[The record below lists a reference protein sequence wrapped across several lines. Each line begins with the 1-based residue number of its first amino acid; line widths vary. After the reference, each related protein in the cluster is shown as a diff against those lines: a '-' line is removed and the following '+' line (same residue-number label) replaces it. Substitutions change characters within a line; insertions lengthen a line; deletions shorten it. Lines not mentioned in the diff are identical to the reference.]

1 MRYIFAMTLMQGMY
15 DFALIPFCGDNSSSD
30 EDWNRCR
37 SSQIGIGI
45 FTGISSAACTNVIS
59 VLICYV
65 IYFRKRSY
73 FKRSTI
79 YLMIMVPGITLGILG
94 FIYFYRWQS
103 GLIQEEDTL
112 KSAAEFNLI
121 LSIYDYWRL
130 VQVVINVV
138 AGVLILY
145 ILWSIEVVC
154 TGKFRSRSGSAHG
167 AHAKAKGTYPMF
179 LLAMRL
185 IWYPVAQ
192 SVTRF
197 GASWYQFANNETIT
211 GYPTLVHTI
220 DDPTVLTAQL
230 FVYVFLVPS
239 CGIAYFLIFLKMQRG
254 AVDELLLLFRYIWSL
269 CGHRPSDE
277 QNSKENIMNT
287 EPLPASERNENS
299 LSRSSR
305 PSSMYDTSRPS
316 SMYDTSRPSS
326 MYDVDESDADDDE
339 SKEIT
344 IASSDLD
351 TVSIGSKM
359 DSSIPSQSSDSRNDS
374 FNVENKLPVKV
385 TAASLEDAETA
396 KNAGLRYDS
405 TGNSNQLSKG
415 SHFAK
420 SSVSRIARTISTSAR
435 TISTKSSSE
444 HLSTGSISSGASEV
458 LWKMRKRSSLKRN
471 SSARNIDA
479 IIDFPDEVDDE
490 IVNELNEDELFDLI
504 VEQQTELT
512 KRSSVRSFALSS
524 MDSEAQHFSMNNS
537 SSFSSSSKGSFSTQ
551 HAMPIAI
558 DADHGMDVIIEGD
571 ELASSQRTVS
581 SFMDRRM
588 GGMTQDELKRN
599 QEHDNRNNI

>member
-15 DFALIPFCGDNSSSD
+15 DFVLIPFCGDDSSSD
-30 EDWNRCR
+30 EAWNRCR

-73 FKRSTI
+73 LKRSTI

-103 GLIQEEDTL
+103 GLIQNEDTL
-112 KSAAEFNLI
+112 KSAEEFNLI

-145 ILWSIEVVC
+145 ILWSIEVIC

-167 AHAKAKGTYPMF
+167 GHAKAKGTYPMF

-211 GYPTLVHTI
+211 GYPRLVHTI

-230 FVYVFLVPS
+230 FVYAFLVPS

-254 AVDELLLLFRYIWSL
+254 AVDELLVPFRYIWSL

-277 QNSKENIMNT
+277 QNSKENIKNT
-287 EPLPASERNENS
+287 EPLPEERNENS

-316 SMYDTSRPSS
+316 SMYD
-326 MYDVDESDADDDE
+326 VNESDADDDE

-344 IASSDLD
+344 IGSSDLD

-420 SSVSRIARTISTSAR
+420 SSVSRIAISNSAR

-458 LWKMRKRSSLKRN
+458 LRKMRKRSSLKRN

-537 SSFSSSSKGSFSTQ
+537 SFSSSSRGSFSTQ

-588 GGMTQDELKRN
+588 GGMTSDELKRN